1 MRAFGG
7 CLTIRERR
15 RHDGGPACAVVT
27 SSGAASNVAID
38 VTRLCDHHGHLSAEE
53 QWGVDLALETVL
65 DLR

>member
-1 MRAFGG
+1 M
-7 CLTIRERR
+7 
-15 RHDGGPACAVVT
+15 VT